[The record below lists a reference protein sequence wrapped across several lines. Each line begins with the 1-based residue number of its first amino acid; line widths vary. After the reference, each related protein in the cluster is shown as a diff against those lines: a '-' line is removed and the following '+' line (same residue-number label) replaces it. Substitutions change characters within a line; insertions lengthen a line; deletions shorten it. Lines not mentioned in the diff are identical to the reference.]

1 MALIP
6 FSNPNIDRIIDR
18 DYESYVD
25 RLLDEAYADH
35 GERCYNCYHFDSGY
49 EDGKCYCT
57 RVNATQDGIDR
68 DDYSA
73 YEVDPDD
80 CCENWQPGCEY
91 DDDEPEDDYDGAE

>member
-18 DYESYVD
+18 DYEAYTD
-25 RLLDEAYADH
+25 RLYDEAYGDH
-35 GERCYNCYHFDSGY
+35 GERCYNCLYFQASYKGST
-49 EDGKCYCT
+49 CYCEREEPT
-57 RVNATQDGIDR
+57 EEEVEN

-80 CCENWQPGCEY
+80 CCEEWQPKCDY
-91 DDDEPEDDYDGAE
+91 DDEPEDDYDGTE

>member
-6 FSNPNIDRIIDR
+6 MNHPDIDRIIER
-18 DYESYVD
+18 DYEAYTD
-25 RLLDEAYADH
+25 RLYDEYYGDH

-49 EDGKCYCT
+49 SDGKCYCT
-57 RVNATQDGIDR
+57 RVEATQDEIDR

-80 CCENWQPGCEY
+80 CCEDWEPSGCY
-91 DDDEPEDDYDGAE
+91 DDEPEEEW